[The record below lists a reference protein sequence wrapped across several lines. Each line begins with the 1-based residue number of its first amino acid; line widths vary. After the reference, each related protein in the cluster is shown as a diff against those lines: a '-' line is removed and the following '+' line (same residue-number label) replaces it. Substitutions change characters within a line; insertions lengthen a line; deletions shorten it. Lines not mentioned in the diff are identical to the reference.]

1 MPTGEED
8 GRGLQLGRSPVP
20 GRKGPRAVSVSGGAV
35 PGGALRACRRTVGGR
50 PVTTL
55 SERPAVQAGRLSAR
69 VRGYVALTKPRIIE
83 LLLVTTLP
91 AMMLASGGL
100 PPWELLLA
108 TMAGGTLA
116 AAAANVF
123 NCWYDRD
130 IDRLMQRTKRRPLV
144 TGEVSPRAALVFG
157 LALGVAALA
166 WFALVVNR
174 VAALLTAGAI
184 LV

>member
-55 SERPAVQAGRLSAR
+55 SERPAVQAGRLSTR
-69 VRGYVALTKPRIIE
+69 VRAYVALTKPRIIE

-91 AMMLASGGL
+91 AMMLASGGW
-100 PPWELLLA
+100 PSWGLLIA
-108 TMAGGTLA
+108 TMVGGTLA
-116 AAAANVF
+116 AGAANVF

-130 IDRLMQRTKRRPLV
+130 IDRLMHRTERRPLPM
-144 TGEVSPRAALVFG
+144 GGISARGALVFG
-157 LALGVAALA
+157 LVLT
-166 WFALVVNR
+166 VVS
-174 VAALLTAGAI
+174 VALLAATT
-184 LV
+184 